1 MKKIFIAFLAVIFTS
16 VAANAEKRIG
26 LSGAYTMFSSDGT
39 ETVKSSAQKNSKT
52 HDDEVIVPSIFVE
65 FVNDS
70 GVGFGLDFI
79 PGSAELGSATNSRT
93 DTDTDDASDTAGNNK
108 VGAELTSHT
117 TLYVLA
123 PIRGGGA
130 YLKAGLA
137 MATIETTETLA
148 TGTTYGNEDVH
159 GIMIGA
165 GVSRERGNGAFFR
178 TEVTYTDYEEVTFNG
193 SLDTDSVR
201 NKIDGDVD
209 ALAIR
214 FSIGKSF

>member
-70 GVGFGLDFI
+70 GVCFGLDFI

>member
-16 VAANAEKRIG
+16 VSANAEKRIG

-39 ETVKSSAQKNSKT
+39 ETVKSSNQKNSKT

-123 PIRGGGA
+123 PIRDGGA

-165 GVSRERGNGAFFR
+165 GISRDRDNGAFFR

-193 SLDTDSVR
+193 SLDSDSVR

>member
-1 MKKIFIAFLAVIFTS
+1 MRKILIAFVAMIFAS
-16 VAANAEKRIG
+16 VSANAEKRIG

-65 FVNDS
+65 LVNDS

-93 DTDTDDASDTAGNNK
+93 DTDTDDASDTAGDNK
-108 VGAELTSHT
+108 VSAELTSHT

-130 YLKAGLA
+130 YLKAGVAL
-137 MATIETTETLA
+137 ATIDTTETLA
-148 TGTTYGNEDVH
+148 TGTAYGNEDVT

-165 GVSRERGNGAFFR
+165 GFSSDRGNGGFFR

-193 SLDTDSVR
+193 SLDSDSVR

-209 ALAIR
+209 ALAVR

>member
-209 ALAIR
+209 ALAVR